1 MTEAEAVV
9 EAPTLA
15 LAVQTPEAA
24 SHMSASGRP
33 LVGLVATNY
42 IQVIVELIRY
52 TSSVLQN
59 KLQNVTSAYREKSL
73 ILGLEVCIILVP
85 LLLVLG
91 LLPLVLRLLPLVLQ
105 LFPQD

>member
-15 LAVQTPEAA
+15 LAVQSLEAA

-42 IQVIVELIRY
+42 IQVIVEQTRY

-59 KLQNVTSAYREKSL
+59 KLQNVTSTYREKSL
-73 ILGLEVCIILVP
+73 ILGLEACIILVP
-85 LLLVLG
+85 LLL
-91 LLPLVLRLLPLVLQ
+91 LLSLLSLVFRLLPLVLQ